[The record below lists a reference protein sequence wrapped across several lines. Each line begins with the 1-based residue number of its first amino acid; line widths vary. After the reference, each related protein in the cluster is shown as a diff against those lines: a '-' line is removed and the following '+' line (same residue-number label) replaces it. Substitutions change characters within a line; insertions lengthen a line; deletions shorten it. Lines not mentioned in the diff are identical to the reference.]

1 MLKFGVV
8 VLIYVMVVM
17 DVFGR
22 PVTVVDRFGVSGGAG
37 SGVKVV
43 MVVVSI
49 FCSGVELNVY
59 EMAVVRVWF
68 TPKSM
73 KEYRCRKEAKKRTF
87 EIKMGFGQQQE

>member
-37 SGVKVV
+37 SGVKY
-43 MVVVSI
+43 I
-49 FCSGVELNVY
+49 LFRCGIKCIRNGCSCK
-59 EMAVVRVWF
+59 RVWF